1 MANKKLKL
9 LYLARFFQQ
18 ETDEQH
24 PKTLQEM
31 LAYLAPYD
39 ISAERKSIYDD
50 IELLRLFGMDIQ
62 TVKAK
67 NFGYFLGEREFQ
79 LPELK
84 LLIDVVQASPF
95 LTKSKSMEL
104 IAKLEQLTSR
114 YGARQL
120 RRQVYVMNRLRTV
133 NETLYYAVDGINTAI
148 NENKKISFRYFD
160 WTVDGQKAYRRGG
173 AVYVTDPVALCVD
186 RHYYLVAYDASI
198 ADYRHYRVDRI
209 SNLTVL
215 DEPRGDLPPHF
226 DLGEYTRTTFDMYN
240 GESRRV
246 TLWME
251 EKLLNIAIDRFG
263 ADAHMRAVEG
273 GGIEISAEVEAGP
286 TFYGWLFQ
294 FGPQAR
300 LLAPADTVADFKQWC
315 RDTLAQYE

>member
-1 MANKKLKL
+1 MANKKLKI
-9 LYLARFFQQ
+9 LYLARYFQQ

-24 PKTLQEM
+24 PKTLQEI
-31 LAYLAPYD
+31 LHHLEGHG
-39 ISAERKSIYDD
+39 ITAERKSVYDD

-67 NFGYFLGEREFQ
+67 NFGYFLGDREFQ

-84 LLIDVVQASPF
+84 LLIDVVQAAPF

-133 NETLYYAVDGINTAI
+133 NEALYYAVDGINTAI
-148 NENKKISFRYFD
+148 NENRKISFRYFD

-240 GESRRV
+240 GQSRRV

-263 ADAHMRAVEG
+263 ADAHMRAVA

-294 FGPQAR
+294 FGPQAK
-300 LLAPADTVADFKQWC
+300 LLAPTDTVEDFKSWC
-315 RDTLAQYE
+315 RDTLMQYE

>member
-31 LAYLAPYD
+31 IAYLASFG

-50 IELLRLFGMDIQ
+50 MELLRLFGMDIQ
-62 TVKAK
+62 TVKSK
-67 NFGYFLGEREFQ
+67 NFGYFLGERDFQ

-95 LTKSKSMEL
+95 LTKTKSMEL

-114 YGARQL
+114 YGGRQL

-133 NETLYYAVDGINTAI
+133 NEALYYAVDGINTAI
-148 NENKKISFRYFD
+148 NDNQKISFRYFD

-173 AVYVTDPVALCVD
+173 AFYVTDPVALCVD
-186 RHYYLVAYDASI
+186 RHYYLVAYDAAI
-198 ADYRHYRVDRI
+198 GDYRHYRVDRI

-215 DEPRGDLPPHF
+215 DEPRGDLPEGF
-226 DLGEYTRTTFDMYN
+226 DLGAYTRTTFDMYN
-240 GESRRV
+240 GTETMVTIRSRNELIDQV
-246 TLWME
+246 
-251 EKLLNIAIDRFG
+251 IDRFG
-263 ADAHMRAVEG
+263 IKIQPENITDSGLDTAADLE
-273 GGIEISAEVEAGP
+273 
-286 TFYGWLFQ
+286 TFYSYRVEKGNTGRMLALFGRNPG
-294 FGPQAR
+294 FDA
-300 LLAPADTVADFKQWC
+300 
-315 RDTLAQYE
+315 E

>member
-31 LAYLAPYD
+31 IAYLD
-39 ISAERKSIYDD
+39 SFGISAERKSIYDD
-50 IELLRLFGMDIQ
+50 MELLRLFGMDIQ
-62 TVKAK
+62 TVKSK
-67 NFGYFLGEREFQ
+67 NFGYFLGERDFQ

-95 LTKSKSMEL
+95 LTKTKSMEL

-114 YGARQL
+114 YGGRQL

-148 NENKKISFRYFD
+148 NDNKKISFRYFD

-186 RHYYLVAYDASI
+186 RYYYLVAYDAAIS
-198 ADYRHYRVDRI
+198 DYRHYRVDRI

-215 DEPRGDLPPHF
+215 DEPRGELPPHF
-226 DLGEYTRTTFDMYN
+226 DLGAYTRATFDMYN
-240 GESRRV
+240 GASTRV
-246 TLWME
+246 TLRM
-251 EKLLNIAIDRFG
+251 
-263 ADAHMRAVEG
+263 
-273 GGIEISAEVEAGP
+273 
-286 TFYGWLFQ
+286 
-294 FGPQAR
+294 PQR
-300 LLAPADTVADFKQWC
+300 
-315 RDTLAQYE
+315 

>member
-1 MANKKLKL
+1 MANKKLNL

-24 PKTLQEM
+24 PKPLQEM
-31 LAYLAPYD
+31 IAYLASFG

-50 IELLRLFGMDIQ
+50 MELLRLFGMDIQ
-62 TVKAK
+62 TVKSK
-67 NFGYFLGEREFQ
+67 NFGYFLGERDFQ

-95 LTKSKSMEL
+95 LTKTKSMEL

-120 RRQVYVMNRLRTV
+120 RRQVFVMNRLRTV
-133 NETLYYAVDGINTAI
+133 NEALYYAVDGINTAI
-148 NENKKISFRYFD
+148 NDNQKISFRYFD
-160 WTVDGQKAYRRGG
+160 WTVDGQKAYRRDG
-173 AVYVTDPVALCVD
+173 AFYVTDPVALCVD
-186 RHYYLVAYDASI
+186 RHYYLVAYDAAI
-198 ADYRHYRVDRI
+198 DDYRHYRVDRI

-215 DEPRGDLPPHF
+215 DEPRGDLPEGF
-226 DLGEYTRTTFDMYN
+226 DLGAYTRTTFDMYN
-240 GESRRV
+240 GESTRI
-246 TLWME
+246 TLQLD
-251 EKLLNIAIDRFG
+251 EKLLNVAIDRFG

-273 GGIEISAEVEAGP
+273 GKIELSASVEAGP

-294 FGPQAR
+294 FGPR
-300 LLAPADTVADFKQWC
+300 VKLLSPQDTVSAFTDWC
-315 RDTLAQYE
+315 REILTQYE